1 MCKAQ
6 FIDRMWLRIKGLAYF
21 TASSFFDRT
30 SCDHDIARKG
40 HHALRRSQHEN
51 RIYFPSYASFSQ
63 GYSFQAFHV
72 SF

>member
-21 TASSFFDRT
+21 TARSFFDRT

-40 HHALRRSQHEN
+40 HHALRHSQHEN
-51 RIYFPSYASFSQ
+51 RIFPEL
-63 GYSFQAFHV
+63 
-72 SF
+72 

>member
-6 FIDRMWLRIKGLAYF
+6 FIDCMWLRIKGLAYF

-51 RIYFPSYASFSQ
+51 RIFPEL
-63 GYSFQAFHV
+63 
-72 SF
+72 

>member
-1 MCKAQ
+1 MCKTQ

-51 RIYFPSYASFSQ
+51 RIFPEL
-63 GYSFQAFHV
+63 
-72 SF
+72 

>member
-51 RIYFPSYASFSQ
+51 RIFPELCV
-63 GYSFQAFHV
+63 FQSGV
-72 SF
+72 LLSGLSC